1 MNDQKQSRTQRTR
14 QALFSAGFELMLGRS
29 IEAIP
34 IDELIAVAGVGKG
47 SFFNHF
53 GDKEGFKAAVALQ
66 VRSEIESQVGLAN
79 EREEDPLARLTGGM
93 REVTRYACL
102 NPKRAVAVLRMTVGA
117 TEKDYPLN
125 EGLKT
130 DINACVE
137 AGLLRSEARESG
149 VLFWLGLCT
158 LLMTTVVENSLTERA
173 AAEKLRD
180 IMVMGLSG
188 LGVDSARAE
197 ILAADSAERLTK
209 DSELLS

>member
-1 MNDQKQSRTQRTR
+1 
-14 QALFSAGFELMLGRS
+14 
-29 IEAIP
+29 
-34 IDELIAVAGVGKG
+34 
-47 SFFNHF
+47 
-53 GDKEGFKAAVALQ
+53 
-66 VRSEIESQVGLAN
+66 
-79 EREEDPLARLTGGM
+79 M

-188 LGVDSARAE
+188 LGVDSAQAE

-209 DSELLS
+209 DSEL